1 MLQCTHMTNTSGS
14 TTFSVRVER
23 AAKKRLEELAKNTGR
38 SRAFLAAQAINEY
51 LDINE
56 WQVVGIK
63 KAIRSLDAGMGIQHE
78 EVKKWVA
85 SWGTKKELPR
95 PRARAL

>member
-1 MLQCTHMTNTSGS
+1 MLQCTHMNNIPNS

-23 AAKKRLEELAKNTGR
+23 STKKRLEELSKNTGR

-51 LDINE
+51 LDVND
-56 WQVVGIK
+56 WQVIGIK
-63 KAIRSLDAGMGIQHE
+63 KAIRSLDTGMGIPHE

-95 PRARAL
+95 PRARTL